1 MKRTPLIISIAIS
14 TLILITLGGVISVVQ
29 GKGDSNNSMNA
40 AEIDTAVE
48 KAVTERDAAYREL
61 IDQANQRILEAQEQ
75 NQELQEQLDE
85 LQVASDD
92 LQVDPVEES
101 ESVQSA
107 PVQTVLV
114 TPEQA
119 AQLAADQLS
128 ETEIYSVE
136 SGNSNGVAVYKVTF
150 SSGTV
155 ALVSMEG
162 EILVVQ
168 LPAPVVSSSS
178 SGASASSIS
187 SGEAYSDD
195 EDDDEGDDDAYE
207 DYEEDEQEVEQE
219 EDEEEDE
226 AEEEDEKEQEEDEG
240 SEDEEDDD
248 GDEND

>member
-1 MKRTPLIISIAIS
+1 MKRTPLIISIAIT

-75 NQELQEQLDE
+75 NQELQEQLD
-85 LQVASDD
+85 D
-92 LQVDPVEES
+92 LQEASGDLQADPVEES
-101 ESVQSA
+101 VPVQSA
-107 PVQTVLV
+107 PVQTIMV

-119 AQLAADQLS
+119 AQMAANQLG
-128 ETEIYSVE
+128 ETDIYSVE

-150 SSGTV
+150 SSGAV

-168 LPAPVVSSSS
+168 LPAPVVSSSP

-195 EDDDEGDDDAYE
+195 EDDDEGEDDLYE
-207 DYEEDEQEVEQE
+207 DYDDDEQEVEQE
-219 EDEEEDE
+219 DEEEDD
-226 AEEEDEKEQEEDEG
+226 AEEEDEEEHEEDEG
-240 SEDEEDDD
+240 GEDEEDDD